1 MYSGKSPKDATLNL
15 SFFMCNSIQAP
26 LPQRIEQGKMKSW
39 QAGPMFLPL
48 VGSSEPKRSLLNGPR
63 VIFLHLIAEC
73 FNIHGVWQ
81 HKVGISLPS
90 IYGTQHGYT
99 QLISKNI
106 HQRVKYIIYA
116 CRIVIVVFQLPSH
129 VSSWPHGLQHARFLC
144 PPLSLRVC
152 SNSYPLSQWGYLTI
166 SSSATSFLF

>member
-1 MYSGKSPKDATLNL
+1 MG
-15 SFFMCNSIQAP
+15 NSIQAP
-26 LPQRIEQGKMKSW
+26 PPQGIEQGKMKSW

-48 VGSSEPKRSLLNGPR
+48 VGSPEPKRSLLNCLR

-90 IYGTQHGYT
+90 IYGTQHGYA
-99 QLISKNI
+99 QLISNDI
-106 HQRVKYIIYA
+106 HHRVKYIIYV
-116 CRIVIVVFQLPSH
+116 CRIVIVDVFQLLSR
-129 VSSWPHGLQHARFLC
+129 VSSFWPRGLQHARFLC
-144 PPLSLRVC
+144 PPLSLGVW

-166 SSSATSFLF
+166 LSSATSLSF